1 LIPTVETGRFC
12 SRRAD
17 FRLLDL
23 HKAYLGN
30 FVVITCMKHP
40 LLPLCIAG
48 LLAACASA
56 PRGGPVIDADIAITH
71 AAIVDVERGRL
82 LTDHAVLVKG
92 DRIVTVRPTA
102 QARVPSSTRVID
114 GTGKYLIPGLWDMHA
129 HIGGSGNPL
138 LLELPLFTAHGV
150 TGIRVMGAP
159 RDLATLARLRQL
171 QTATA
176 AGTLTGP
183 RVLAFASWSV
193 NGEAGIADTL
203 PPFFKARTRDEGRA
217 LAQYFKQSAY
227 DLIKIYNN
235 VSRDGYLGLAEEAR
249 RINLPFAG
257 HEPASLSAIELS
269 NAGQRS
275 IEHSRIFLFN
285 CFAGADSMVK
295 GLLRVSPTVLR
306 RRMVDEY
313 NPRACNEVFK
323 AFVRNDTY
331 ITPTHVTR
339 RMDALAHDS
348 AFRNDARMKYIPG
361 RQRMA
366 WIVDANGMVASDA
379 SPAGRKSYMDF
390 YLKGL
395 SLTNDAYRAGVPV
408 ILGTDA
414 GDSFVFPGAS
424 VHDELG
430 ELVKAGFSPAEALLA
445 ATLTS
450 ATYFGRTA
458 DFGTVQAGRFADF
471 VLLDANPLTDIA
483 NTRRIRTVFQG
494 GRSFDRAV
502 LDSMLT
508 RVEAAARPNAQTSL
522 WLAAISGDTAA
533 MAAALDAGAK
543 IDSMDAQGNRRALNY
558 AAIGNHVA
566 AVRLLMRRGATVN
579 LANRTGFTP
588 LHHAAEAGAVDAL
601 AVLLAGGADTSIASA
616 QGALP
621 IDTARRRGDQAVVR
635 LLESA
640 TKKP

>member
-1 LIPTVETGRFC
+1 MCF
-12 SRRAD
+12 
-17 FRLLDL
+17 
-23 HKAYLGN
+23 
-30 FVVITCMKHP
+30 
-40 LLPLCIAG
+40 AG
-48 LLAACASA
+48 VLAGCASA
-56 PRGGPVIDADIAITH
+56 SRSGPVTEADLVITH
-71 AAIVDVERGRL
+71 VAVIDVERGRL
-82 LTDHAVLVKG
+82 VSDQAALIRG
-92 DRIVTVRPTA
+92 DRIVAVAPS
-102 QARVPSSTRVID
+102 ARVRFASTARVID
-114 GTGKYLIPGLWDMHA
+114 ATGKYLMPGLWDMHA

-159 RDLATLARLRQL
+159 RDLPGLARLRQV

-176 AGTLTGP
+176 AGRLTGP
-183 RVLAFASWSV
+183 RVLAIASWPV

-203 PPFFKARTRDEGRA
+203 PPFFKARTREEGRA
-217 LAQYFKQSAY
+217 LAQYFKQNGY
-227 DLIKIYNN
+227 DFIKIYNN
-235 VSRDGYLGLAEEAR
+235 VSRDGFLGLAEEAR

-269 NAGQRS
+269 NAGQKS

-285 CFAGADSMVK
+285 CFPGADSLQK
-295 GLLRVSPTVLR
+295 GLLRLTGTALR

-313 NPRACNEVFK
+313 NPRACGEVFRT
-323 AFVRNDTY
+323 FVRNGTY

-339 RMDALAHDS
+339 RMDAFADD
-348 AFRNDARMKYIPG
+348 AAYRNDARMKYIPG
-361 RQRMA
+361 RQRMMWLA
-366 WIVDANGMVASDA
+366 DAGGMVASDP
-379 SPAGRKSYMDF
+379 SPDGRRSYMDF
-390 YLKGL
+390 YRKGL
-395 SLTNDAYRAGVPV
+395 TLTNDAYRAGVHV

-414 GDSFVFPGAS
+414 GDSFVFPGSS

-430 ELVKAGFSPAEALLA
+430 ELVKAGLSPAEALRA

-458 DFGTVQAGRFADF
+458 DFGTVQAGRFADL
-471 VLLDANPLTDIA
+471 VLLDANPLDDIA
-483 NTRRIRTVFQG
+483 NSRRIRAVFQG
-494 GRSFDRAV
+494 GKSFDRAA
-502 LDSMLT
+502 LDSMLV
-508 RVEAAARPNAQTSL
+508 RAEKAAAPNAQTNL
-522 WLAAISGDTAA
+522 WIAAVAGDTVSLS
-533 MAAALDAGAK
+533 AALDAGAK
-543 IDSMDAQGNRRALNY
+543 IDSMDVQGNRRALNY

-588 LHHAAEAGAVDAL
+588 LHHAAEAGALDAI
-601 AVLLAGGADTSIASA
+601 AALLAGGADATIAST

-621 IDTARRRGDQAVVR
+621 IDTARRRGDLAAVK